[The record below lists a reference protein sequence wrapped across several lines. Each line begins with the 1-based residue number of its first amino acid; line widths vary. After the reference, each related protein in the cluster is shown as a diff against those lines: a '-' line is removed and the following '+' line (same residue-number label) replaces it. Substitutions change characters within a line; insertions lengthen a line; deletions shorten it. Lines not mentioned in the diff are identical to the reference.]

1 MLAFGALTLFLFVL
15 LGIFNV
21 NAKIEELTADISD
34 SSQSFALFTVE
45 QVFLA
50 YEQYLEPGNF
60 VSFNRELS
68 GILARERDLEGVVL
82 FSYAGEVL
90 YDSFEEAQAP
100 YAGPERLLQDAS
112 LLARVQAFNP
122 SVLLEDG
129 RTVYLK
135 VQEDRTSITVD
146 ANENPVLPL
155 GSKDRL
161 VNIVV
166 PHDNA
171 YAALYTVSYGLLD
184 ARIQAARL
192 QIGLVA
198 LLGLFAT
205 LFMTYLLTSSI
216 TNPIGELKSGA
227 LKIAGGDFKTRVR
240 VRTRDELGV
249 LANTFNVMAKDL
261 AKSTQAL
268 LYKERVQKEL
278 ELAAQIQAQLLP
290 KDKLSLKHFDLA
302 GGLIPATEVGGDAF
316 DYITMEDGRIL
327 SYLGDVTGHG
337 VPAGIISS
345 VANALLYAMRNER
358 DLPTIV
364 ERLNHVL
371 QEKTLNKLFMT
382 MGLALCNDALSKVSY
397 LNAGH
402 PPALF
407 YSAKHQNVEEIKTKG
422 IALGLVES
430 VKKRIEVKNIT
441 FKANDVL
448 VLYSDGIPEA
458 LNPKG
463 KPYGLERLKKIVQ
476 GAGKDFYTAESIKNT
491 IISDVFDYVGHD
503 KVHEDDMTVLVIKRK
518 AS

>member
-1 MLAFGALTLFLFVL
+1 MLAFGALTIFLFVV

-21 NAKIEELTADISD
+21 NAKVEELTADISD

-68 GILARERDLEGVVL
+68 GILARERDIETVVL
-82 FSYAGEVL
+82 FNYSGKVL
-90 YDSFEEAQAP
+90 YDSLEEAQAP
-100 YAGPERLLQDAS
+100 YSGPDRLLTDPA
-112 LLARVQAFNP
+112 LVARVQAHNP
-122 SVLLEDG
+122 SVLLENG
-129 RTVYLK
+129 RVVYLK
-135 VQEDRTSITVD
+135 VEEDRTTSPVD
-146 ANENPVLPL
+146 ANERPVEPL
-155 GSKDRL
+155 SSKDRL
-161 VNIVV
+161 LNIVV

-171 YAALYTVSYGLLD
+171 YAALYTVSYSLLD
-184 ARIQAARL
+184 ARIRAARL
-192 QIGLVA
+192 QIVLVA
-198 LLGLFAT
+198 VGGLLLM

-216 TNPIGELKSGA
+216 TNPIRELKSGA
-227 LKIAGGDFKTRVR
+227 LRIASGDFKARVR

-278 ELAAQIQAQLLP
+278 ELAAQIQAELLP
-290 KDKLSLKHFDLA
+290 KDKLSLKHLDLA

-316 DYITMEDGRIL
+316 DYIVMEDGRIL

-345 VANALLYAMRNER
+345 VANALLYAMRNEK
-358 DLPTIV
+358 DLLTIV

-382 MGLALCNDALSKVSY
+382 MGLLLCDDSASKVNY

-402 PPALF
+402 PPVLF
-407 YSAKHQNVEEIKTKG
+407 YHAKEQSVEEIKTKG

-430 VKKRIEVKNIT
+430 VKKRVEVKNLSL
-441 FKANDVL
+441 KANDVL
-448 VLYSDGIPEA
+448 VLYSDGIVEA

-463 KPYGLERLKKIVQ
+463 KPYGLERLMKVVQ

-503 KVHEDDMTVLVIKRK
+503 KVHEDDMTVLVIKRR
-518 AS
+518 S